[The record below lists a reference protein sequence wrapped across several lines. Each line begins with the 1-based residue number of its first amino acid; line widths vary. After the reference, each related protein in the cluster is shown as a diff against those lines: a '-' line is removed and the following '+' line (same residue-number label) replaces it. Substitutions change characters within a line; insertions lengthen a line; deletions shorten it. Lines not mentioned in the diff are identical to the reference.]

1 MLTRNFPFSYKSRC
15 RTLNANFLRWTRV
28 GACSQHCWCW
38 ESFHYLKI
46 TFNWWPQTC
55 QCRLHYS
62 KFLGKNHHSI
72 AQHSTL
78 SFSWFYKSQSSFSAL
93 TFSFKPLVFPSAP
106 NPGWYPWSLSAQGK
120 GSLGPQIWYWLPGW
134 VNQCVSQGLMLPS
147 TSHSWTNNEESCI
160 YGSVWAFTFGS
171 VGVFCL

>member
-1 MLTRNFPFSYKSRC
+1 MNKSRC
-15 RTLNANFLRWTRV
+15 LLSALLMLGVISLPENHLQLVTTNLPVQIAL
-28 GACSQHCWCW
+28 
-38 ESFHYLKI
+38 LKI
-46 TFNWWPQTC
+46 SRQESP
-55 QCRLHYS
+55 
-62 KFLGKNHHSI
+62 
-72 AQHSTL
+72 QHSTL